1 MTVLKLFSDG
11 KAVGTGCEVL
21 LLKGATM
28 RILSS
33 AMIVAAMVFAGT
45 SALVAQRGAAPVTV
59 EQHAATMKMIQQNM
73 GATFKAVKSG
83 DAASGVP
90 SAEALV
96 AAFTTIETF
105 YTQRNKPDA
114 VKVAQGAKTGA
125 QDVVAALKA
134 GDTMKAQAG
143 LGALQGACKQCHST
157 MREGDGKDTPYKFS
171 AASGITPP

>member
-1 MTVLKLFSDG
+1 
-11 KAVGTGCEVL
+11 
-21 LLKGATM
+21 M

-33 AMIVAAMVFAGT
+33 AVIVT
-45 SALVAQRGAAPVTV
+45 ALVVAGASAVVAQGAKPVTV

-73 GATFKAVKSG
+73 GATFKSVKGG
-83 DAASGVP
+83 DAAAGVP

-114 VKVAQGAKTGA
+114 VKVAQTAKTGA